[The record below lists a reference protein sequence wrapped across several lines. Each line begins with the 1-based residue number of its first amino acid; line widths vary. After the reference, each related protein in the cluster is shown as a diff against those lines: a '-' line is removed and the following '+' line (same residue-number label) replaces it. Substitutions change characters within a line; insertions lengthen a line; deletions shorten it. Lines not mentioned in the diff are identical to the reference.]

1 MLAAKYAT
9 QSVSLSAWPLVQEAF
24 YIIWAKYVQLLHLKS
39 RDSRIPKL
47 DNLYKIS
54 YFGDR
59 WTNPSILAGPDMAYL
74 YPDLSTALVG
84 RYQDGQLVV
93 AQAARLT
100 AVTWQDNILV
110 PHFTITSTR

>member
-1 MLAAKYAT
+1 
-9 QSVSLSAWPLVQEAF
+9 
-24 YIIWAKYVQLLHLKS
+24 
-39 RDSRIPKL
+39 
-47 DNLYKIS
+47 
-54 YFGDR
+54 
-59 WTNPSILAGPDMAYL
+59 MAYL